1 MRRSIVDEAMTYAG
15 YAEAFAKI
23 AKYEPKGGSVVPE
36 HDLIDEVSKEDCLR
50 LRQIGCFHKFV

>member
-1 MRRSIVDEAMTYAG
+1 MTYAG

-36 HDLIDEVSKEDCLR
+36 HDELFAGHDLIDEVSKEDCLR